1 MVDTGYCKDSKH
13 YQILDQQPIE
23 IMQVLLTPDEFRGF
37 LKGNVIKYALRKKDS
52 EVKDMEKIAQYSTW
66 YVQACGGGIIDP
78 RKPD

>member
-66 YVQACGGGIIDP
+66 YVKACGGGIIDP